1 MQMTRKSSPE
11 TCNPAPIL
19 CLGVAP
25 QLLTLSPAPACYLLW
40 KNLFLINFRLLLRLL
55 HSCVCSSTQ
64 EPGTSPDVPTKPQ
77 YLLLSARLNAHQIFI
92 TVLWPALNLPARFPK
107 LSSAI
112 GHTDCSWPQYPA
124 PPASNIIFPNSLL
137 PILPACGNHH
147 SVASTEFSI

>member
-1 MQMTRKSSPE
+1 MQMTRKSSPRR
-11 TCNPAPIL
+11 
-19 CLGVAP
+19 V
-25 QLLTLSPAPACYLLW
+25 TLPLSFVWVWSLSFPHFSSAPACCLLW

-77 YLLLSARLNAHQIFI
+77 YLLLSVRLNVHQIFS

-107 LSSAI
+107 LSSVI

-124 PPASNIIFPNSLL
+124 PPASNIMFPNLL

-147 SVASTEFSI
+147 SVASSDFSIR